1 MITRKLSK
9 AQGYTIQVLAA
20 QLTQA
25 QLEAANAQG
34 ALNEMAELY
43 RISFELP
50 EGEAQFG
57 QNLDGWAIVVT
68 PAPVVPAEP
77 LGPGDV
83 PVPDVDEDGD
93 VIEPILPSHHHRP
106 AETKAAEDE
115 SS

>member
-57 QNLDGWAIVVT
+57 QNPDGWAIVVT

-77 LGPGDV
+77 DDAPKPGP
-83 PVPDVDEDGD
+83 
-93 VIEPILPSHHHRP
+93 S
-106 AETKAAEDE
+106 ETKAPEETETAEAA
-115 SS
+115 